1 MDISQVIVVASL
13 DMIPLAAHIGAVD
26 ALAPS
31 GLPALL
37 APNLAQAV
45 GFGVDTPA
53 DNLDRVGVA
62 AVSIVAGSI
71 EPVAVEWPVFPV
83 GKLA

>member
-53 DNLDRVGVA
+53 DNLDRVV
-62 AVSIVAGSI
+62 AVSVVAGSI